1 MFLTLLKT
9 KLHGATVTKTDLHYE
24 GSIAIDEDLMDA
36 AGLVEFERVDV
47 WNVTC
52 GSRIETYV
60 IKGARGSGEVMLNGG
75 AARHAEPGDKVVI
88 AAFTHV
94 MAEKAR
100 NYRPTVVIMG
110 EGNSIKQIN

>member
-1 MFLTLLKT
+1 MYLTLLKT

-24 GSIAIDEDLMDA
+24 GSIAIDENLMDA

-60 IKGARGSGEVMLNGG
+60 IKGERGAGEVMLNGG

-88 AAFTHV
+88 AAFATV
-94 MAEKAR
+94 EADTAR
-100 NYRPTVVIMG
+100 NYKPTVVIMG
-110 EGNSIKQIN
+110 EGNAVKSIR